1 MFLGSLFHCGFTG
14 ARLWNRSA
22 FLMGLRKGISFLTES
37 LYKYIWRRY
46 AMSIYSIYS
55 PALLRTYRI
64 VRNGNFGNVS
74 AKNLCVSS
82 GLAEPLTL
90 VCMWGEPRLY
100 FTRTLSDYSVLWFVY
115 AHSLVD
121 FVRIMYKSIPL
132 RIFSTGLPD
141 HLTRCFSWSGAV
153 STGIWPADH
162 R

>member
-1 MFLGSLFHCGFTG
+1 
-14 ARLWNRSA
+14 
-22 FLMGLRKGISFLTES
+22 
-37 LYKYIWRRY
+37 
-46 AMSIYSIYS
+46 MSINTVNS
-55 PALLRTYRI
+55 PAPELLAAYLPVHGI